1 MSFIDRFKQIFNI
14 NQTTTSEKEQTTT
27 VVTDDYTK
35 LKVVE
40 LRKLAKERGFK
51 GYSGLKKA
59 QLIELLNK
67 QIKYICNKTQ
77 RQQKLSP
84 FYFCISNYYVTFF
97 NKKILARTYAAKF
110 MAKNDPLWAAEEI
123 FSIMEESIQYDDA
136 IGQDLTKEFLV
147 DIIEIMN
154 SIDKEYTSE
163 VTKEYVLMAVEL
175 AKAELK

>member
-1 MSFIDRFKQIFNI
+1 
-14 NQTTTSEKEQTTT
+14 
-27 VVTDDYTK
+27 
-35 LKVVE
+35 
-40 LRKLAKERGFK
+40 
-51 GYSGLKKA
+51 
-59 QLIELLNK
+59 
-67 QIKYICNKTQ
+67 
-77 RQQKLSP
+77 
-84 FYFCISNYYVTFF
+84 VTFF

>member
-67 QIKYICNKTQ
+67 
-77 RQQKLSP
+77 
-84 FYFCISNYYVTFF
+84 
-97 NKKILARTYAAKF
+97 
-110 MAKNDPLWAAEEI
+110 
-123 FSIMEESIQYDDA
+123 
-136 IGQDLTKEFLV
+136 
-147 DIIEIMN
+147 
-154 SIDKEYTSE
+154 
-163 VTKEYVLMAVEL
+163 
-175 AKAELK
+175 

>member
-51 GYSGLKKA
+51 GYSTLKKA

-67 QIKYICNKTQ
+67 
-77 RQQKLSP
+77 
-84 FYFCISNYYVTFF
+84 
-97 NKKILARTYAAKF
+97 
-110 MAKNDPLWAAEEI
+110 
-123 FSIMEESIQYDDA
+123 
-136 IGQDLTKEFLV
+136 
-147 DIIEIMN
+147 
-154 SIDKEYTSE
+154 
-163 VTKEYVLMAVEL
+163 
-175 AKAELK
+175 